1 MCDNKEQ
8 CVVTKN
14 TLLPRVIL
22 TTSLRLL
29 SLFSPSSS
37 QLCFWLHVS
46 VTHFHLLPSCS
57 SCLLVWSPF
66 SWLFLLHHREPAG
79 GFWLHSISSLPLF
92 SLPLHEHFSQRFFKF
107 RESQDEGYSV
117 GPVSLSEVWEKC
129 ACLCVCVR
137 EREMSGFEG
146 FIVAFSLPRGLHVFL
161 MLLS

>member
-1 MCDNKEQ
+1 MCGNKEHS
-8 CVVTKN
+8 V
-14 TLLPRVIL
+14 
-22 TTSLRLL
+22 TTSYFNHQPSAAQPFFPFFLTALFLASCLCHPLPPPPQLLLL
-29 SLFSPSSS
+29 SPCVKSFLMAVSP
-37 QLCFWLHVS
+37 
-46 VTHFHLLPSCS
+46 P
-57 SCLLVWSPF
+57 P
-66 SWLFLLHHREPAG
+66 REPAG

-129 ACLCVCVR
+129 ACVCVCVR

-146 FIVAFSLPRGLHVFL
+146 FIVVFSLPRGLHVFL